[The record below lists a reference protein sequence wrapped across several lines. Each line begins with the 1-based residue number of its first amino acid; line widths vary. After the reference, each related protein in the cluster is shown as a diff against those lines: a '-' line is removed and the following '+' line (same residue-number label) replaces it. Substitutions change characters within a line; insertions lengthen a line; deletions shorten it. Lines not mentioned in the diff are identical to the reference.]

1 MLLSSKVIKSISNKI
16 ENNNIKKEY
25 YLTDIVKLSKK
36 YNYKIKLV
44 TAADS
49 KTALG
54 INNMSELGIA
64 EKIMQNQLRTKA
76 FKKGVSMIDPDTV
89 YLSPDTSFG
98 KNVVIEPFVI
108 IGPKVKIGNGVVIR
122 SFSHLEGSV
131 IKNNVVIGPYAR
143 IRPGT
148 ILEND

>member
-1 MLLSSKVIKSISNKI
+1 M
-16 ENNNIKKEY
+16 KKEY

-44 TAADS
+44 TAVNS

-76 FKKGVSMIDPDTV
+76 LKKGVSMTDPDTV
-89 YLSPDTSFG
+89 YLSQDTSFG
-98 KNVVIEPFVI
+98 KNVVIEPFVV
-108 IGPKVKIGNGVVIR
+108 IGPKVKIGNDVVIR
-122 SFSHLEGSV
+122 SFSH
-131 IKNNVVIGPYAR
+131 YYFQYY
-143 IRPGT
+143 
-148 ILEND
+148 